1 MGLNNKKLRSLQN
14 ARSIRLKTA
23 ACFKDVDQ
31 FYEEMEVSSQPS
43 SDEYLSDEFE
53 L

>member
-1 MGLNNKKLRSLQN
+1 MVLNNKKLRSLQN

-23 ACFKDVDQ
+23 ACVKDVDQ

-43 SDEYLSDEFE
+43 SDEY
-53 L
+53 